1 MYSLYYQAE
10 VERSKCWIVSATL
23 RYHEHLA
30 FDRAFDVEKS
40 IFEFFVSPDFEGDFL
55 RVMLVLEK
63 AGMIFDLK
71 KLPNRIQQE
80 F

>member
-40 IFEFFVSPDFEGDFL
+40 VFEFFVSPDFEGDFL

-63 AGMIFDLK
+63 AGMVFDLK

>member
-23 RYHEHLA
+23 RYHEHIA
-30 FDRAFDVEKS
+30 FDRAFNVEES
-40 IFEFFVSPDFEGDFL
+40 VFEFFVAPDFEGDFL

-63 AGMIFDLK
+63 AGMIFNLK
-71 KLPNRIQQE
+71 KLPNRIQQD